1 MTYNQKAN
9 KLKELFYRTNL
20 RPFDRSRATTP
31 AAIAAAETIKWRN
44 PKELSEY
51 LEKFGG
57 QIKTNK
63 KRRKGYLIVHLQ
75 QNMYAEIPMDF
86 AEKALVLGGFP

>member
-1 MTYNQKAN
+1 MTYKQKSN
-9 KLKELFYRTNL
+9 KLKELFYKTNRCQPL
-20 RPFDRSRATTP
+20 
-31 AAIAAAETIKWRN
+31 ETGFIDFSVRWRN
-44 PKELSEY
+44 PQELSEY

-75 QNMYAEIPMDF
+75 ENLYAEIPMDF

>member
-1 MTYNQKAN
+1 MTYNQKSI
-9 KLKELFYRTNL
+9 KLKELFYRANRLDLAFNMVSLVDYTVN
-20 RPFDRSRATTP
+20 SV
-31 AAIAAAETIKWRN
+31 KWRN

-57 QIKTNK
+57 QIKQNK

-75 QNMYAEIPMDF
+75 ENLYAEIPMDF